1 MLYEFAERIATKLI
15 VRYGFEDKRTVR
27 YITIMERLGV
37 LWEKNGLLAGQA
49 QTERVILSGATTKNA

>member
-1 MLYEFAERIATKLI
+1 MLYELAERIATKLI

-37 LWEKNGLLAGQA
+37 L
-49 QTERVILSGATTKNA
+49 